1 MKRLFASLACGMFLA
16 LFFATPALAGPR
28 EVPKGSELRDHLFTL
43 ARATVE
49 EKAGRPVLFA
59 GSLKELDGWAFFN
72 GGIVDKS
79 GQAIRVG
86 GAESSDTV
94 ILWKKSGGA
103 WELVTS
109 AVGITDVYYA
119 GWPDEYGAPNELL
132 FP

>member
-1 MKRLFASLACGMFLA
+1 MKRLFAHFACGTLLA

-49 EKAGRPVLFA
+49 ETAGCPVRFA

-72 GGIVDKS
+72 GSIADKS
-79 GQAIRVG
+79 GKAIRIG

-103 WELVTS
+103 WELVKS
-109 AVGITDVYYA
+109 AAGITDVSYA
-119 GWPDEYGAPNELL
+119 SWPDEYGAPNELL